1 MSKNHDEYLDKT
13 ANSGIFSIMIP
24 LKKHPI
30 AKNVSLI
37 KRGFL
42 KKQLLKE
49 STMVAADSMTVLEE
63 FERFE
68 EQYSLNDLSG
78 QGHGGERK

>member
-1 MSKNHDEYLDKT
+1 MPSKP
-13 ANSGIFSIMIP
+13 M
-24 LKKHPI
+24 
-30 AKNVSLI
+30 AKRLLPNKGAIHFHSKVF
-37 KRGFL
+37 RRRFL
-42 KKQLLKE
+42 KNQLLKE
-49 STMVAADSMTVLEE
+49 SVMVATDSMTVLEE

>member
-1 MSKNHDEYLDKT
+1 LNE
-13 ANSGIFSIMIP
+13 
-24 LKKHPI
+24 HPI

-42 KKQLLKE
+42 KKQLLRE
-49 STMVAADSMTVLEE
+49 STMVAVDSMTVLEE

-68 EQYSLNDLSG
+68 EQYSLNDFSW
-78 QGHGGERK
+78 

>member
-1 MSKNHDEYLDKT
+1 M
-13 ANSGIFSIMIP
+13 
-24 LKKHPI
+24 
-30 AKNVSLI
+30 AKNVLLI
-37 KRGFL
+37 KREFL
-42 KKQLLKE
+42 KKQLLRE

-78 QGHGGERK
+78 

>member
-1 MSKNHDEYLDKT
+1 
-13 ANSGIFSIMIP
+13 MIP

-42 KKQLLKE
+42 KKQLLRE

-78 QGHGGERK
+78 

>member
-1 MSKNHDEYLDKT
+1 LNE
-13 ANSGIFSIMIP
+13 
-24 LKKHPI
+24 HPI

-42 KKQLLKE
+42 KKQLLRE
-49 STMVAADSMTVLEE
+49 STMVAPDSMTVLEE

>member
-1 MSKNHDEYLDKT
+1 LNE
-13 ANSGIFSIMIP
+13 
-24 LKKHPI
+24 HPI

-42 KKQLLKE
+42 KKQLLRE
-49 STMVAADSMTVLEE
+49 SARVAPDSMTVLEE

>member
-1 MSKNHDEYLDKT
+1 LNE
-13 ANSGIFSIMIP
+13 
-24 LKKHPI
+24 HPI

-42 KKQLLKE
+42 KKQLIRE
-49 STMVAADSMTVLEE
+49 STMVADDSSGVLEE
-63 FERFE
+63 FEKFE
-68 EQYSLNDLSG
+68 EEFPLNDLSG